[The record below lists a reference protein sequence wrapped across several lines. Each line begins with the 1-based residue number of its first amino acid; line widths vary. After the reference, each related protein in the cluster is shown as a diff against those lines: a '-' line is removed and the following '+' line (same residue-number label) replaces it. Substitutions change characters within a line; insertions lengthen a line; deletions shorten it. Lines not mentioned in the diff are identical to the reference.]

1 MSVGRAAAASL
12 AAEEGYA
19 PAAALPQRLLHFVL
33 FITVLTSSLAFIEPS
48 PHDGLMLVLLV
59 MCVAARVPFDRKLAP
74 LLVAADGLA
83 GRRLPCAHPGRRPA
97 ADDPVRRHVVLS
109 VPRGNHVRVPVW
121 RRRSGAAFEFSAAAT
136 SSRR

>member
-59 MCVAARVPFDRKLAP
+59 RA
-74 LLVAADGLA
+74 
-83 GRRLPCAHPGRRPA
+83 
-97 ADDPVRRHVVLS
+97 S
-109 VPRGNHVRVPVW
+109 PRAYRSTASSLRSW
-121 RRRSGAAFEFSAAAT
+121 RC
-136 SSRR
+136 